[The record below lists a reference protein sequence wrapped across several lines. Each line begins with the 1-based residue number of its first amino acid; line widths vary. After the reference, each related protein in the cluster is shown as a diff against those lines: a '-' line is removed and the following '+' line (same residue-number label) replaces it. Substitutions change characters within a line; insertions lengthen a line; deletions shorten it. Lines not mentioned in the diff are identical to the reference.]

1 MMEIN
6 NQGINNYLAQQ
17 TSPQVAEQTTT
28 QTAPVQEKQA
38 TQAKEERKTEE
49 RGVIL
54 EISREARNL
63 SKANL
68 NDEALEVIMINRRS
82 KANLQLALMEA
93 KQHQANV
100 AEKVSQM
107 IEVAED
113 QSEANAEQTIAA

>member
-100 AEKVSQM
+100 TEKVSQM
-107 IEVAED
+107 IEVEED
-113 QSEANAEQTIAA
+113 RSEPNAEQTIAA

>member
-38 TQAKEERKTEE
+38 TQAKEEPKTEE

>member
-68 NDEALEVIMINRRS
+68 NDEALEAIMINRKS
-82 KANLQLALMEA
+82 KANLQVAIMEA
-93 KQHQANV
+93 KQHQENV
-100 AEKVSQM
+100 TEKVSQM

-113 QSEANAEQTIAA
+113 RSEPNAAQTIAA

>member
-1 MMEIN
+1 
-6 NQGINNYLAQQ
+6 
-17 TSPQVAEQTTT
+17 
-28 QTAPVQEKQA
+28 VQEKQA

-68 NDEALEVIMINRRS
+68 NDEALEAIMINRRS
-82 KANLQLALMEA
+82 KANLQVALMEA

-100 AEKVSQM
+100 EEKVSQM

-113 QSEANAEQTIAA
+113 RSEANAEQTIAA

>member
-28 QTAPVQEKQA
+28 QTAPLQEKQA
-38 TQAKEERKTEE
+38 TQAKEEPKTEE

-68 NDEALEVIMINRRS
+68 NDEALEAIMINRRS
-82 KANLQLALMEA
+82 KANLQVALMEA

-100 AEKVSQM
+100 TEKVSQM

-113 QSEANAEQTIAA
+113 RSEANTEQTIAA

>member
-28 QTAPVQEKQA
+28 QTAPLQEKQA
-38 TQAKEERKTEE
+38 TQAKEEPKTEE

-68 NDEALEVIMINRRS
+68 NDEALEAIMINRRS
-82 KANLQLALMEA
+82 KANLQVALMEA

-100 AEKVSQM
+100 TEKVSQM

-113 QSEANAEQTIAA
+113 RSEANAEQTIAA

>member
-68 NDEALEVIMINRRS
+68 NDEALEAIMINRRS
-82 KANLQLALMEA
+82 KANLQVALMEA

-100 AEKVSQM
+100 TEKVSQM

-113 QSEANAEQTIAA
+113 RSEANAEQTIAA